1 MIEHHLTHIRRP
13 GSGTGTHNHHRA
25 RLEHR
30 GDSVGYWRCS
40 TGIAPLFA
48 CPDEPD
54 PWVRL
59 SEKAAARKRP
69 KPDSAPRPFCERH
82 PPDRMRMR
90 GRNRVCA
97 DCAAEYKRLW
107 RAAQRVEREAMK
119 AA

>member
-1 MIEHHLTHIRRP
+1 MIEHRLHHVRRP
-13 GSGTGTHNHHRA
+13 ASGTGTHNHHRGVIIHDGL
-25 RLEHR
+25 RQ
-30 GDSVGYWRCS
+30 GFNRCDL
-40 TGIAPLFA
+40 GIAPTFA

-59 SEKAAARKRP
+59 GEKAKAGKRG
-69 KPDSAPRPFCERH
+69 KPEAAPRPFCERH
-82 PPDRMRMR
+82 PPDRVRQR